1 MRVLLINLPARTR
14 LMRRYVA
21 SYYAPNFLVP
31 PLELMGLGAIA
42 GQRPGCSVQLMDCV
56 AEELDLAAAVDRAR
70 RFDPQVV
77 VTMVGFEVCG
87 EDLRTLAALGRALP
101 GAQVFC
107 FGHLPSQ
114 LPGDVLAT
122 GACDGVILDE
132 PEHTFA
138 EILDRIDGAQD
149 LNGLKGLARRMD
161 GELSTGS
168 ARGRIE
174 DLDTLPWAD
183 HGLVPLDAY
192 RESFMPRPV
201 GAIMTTRGCPF
212 PCTFCVRTY
221 GREVRYRSAGSIAD
235 EVESLTRLGIRHVRF
250 MDDTFT
256 VDRNR
261 VLDLCERLR
270 RGPRVTWTALTRLQQ
285 LDEELLA
292 RMQEAGCRRLYVGV
306 ESGSQ
311 RVLDLYRKGLT
322 VEDIRRTVA
331 RISRTD
337 IEVSAFFI
345 VGAPGESGF
354 EVEASIQLALELDPD
369 YVIVTRI
376 QYWPG
381 TELFR
386 THRDQLEFS
395 LDPTRCE
402 PLERSGIPSHAQYL
416 KWEQEFYRRFY
427 LRPRYMRRR
436 LTTLARTPGD
446 VVEGL
451 ARLTAF
457 VSQDRS
463 QRDFI

>member
-42 GQRPGCSVQLMDCV
+42 GRRPGSSVLLLDCV
-56 AEELDLAAAVDRAR
+56 AEELDLAAAVERAR

-87 EDLRTLAALGRALP
+87 EDLRTLAELRSALP
-101 GAQVFC
+101 AARVFC

-114 LPGDVLAT
+114 LPGEVLAT
-122 GACDGVILDE
+122 GACDGVLLDE

-138 EILDRIDGAQD
+138 EILERVEGGDDLDG
-149 LNGLKGLARRMD
+149 LPGLALGVD
-161 GELSTGS
+161 GELAVGP

-174 DLDTLPWAD
+174 DLDALPWAD

-201 GAIMTTRGCPF
+201 GAIMTARGCPF

-221 GREVRYRSAGSIAD
+221 GREVRYRSAASIAD
-235 EVESLTRLGIRHVRF
+235 EVTSLARLGVHHVRF

-256 VDRNR
+256 VDRKR

-270 RGPRVTWTALTRLQQ
+270 QGPPVTWTALTRLKQ

-292 RMQEAGCRRLYVGV
+292 RMAEAGCRRLYVGV

-311 RVLDLYRKGLT
+311 RILDLYRKGLT

-331 RISRTD
+331 RIRRTD

-345 VGAPGESGF
+345 VGAPGETGF

-402 PLERSGIPSHAQYL
+402 PLPQSGIPTHAQYL

-427 LRPRYMRRR
+427 LRPQYMRRR
-436 LTTLARTPGD
+436 LATLARTPGD

-457 VSQDRS
+457 VSQGRS